1 MRANCSSSSSRVAS
15 PEIDGHVL
23 INDMPDGFDV
33 KTGDFL
39 NIEITDAHEYDL
51 VARVVIRQCNQTQE
65 G

>member
-1 MRANCSSSSSRVAS
+1 
-15 PEIDGHVL
+15 VL